1 MSKWEQDS
9 AQEIADALHELE
21 AALKEVDF
29 RTKVLHRVLHSKA
42 KEHADALGIDLMPLS
57 GGTPKPPRPE

>member
-9 AQEIADALHELE
+9 AQEIANALHELE

-29 RTKVLHRVLHSKA
+29 RTKVLHRVLYRKA
-42 KEHADALGIDLMPLS
+42 KEHADALGIDVLPLS
-57 GGTPKPPRPE
+57 GGTEKPDRP